1 MAEQQPSGPKRRWVW
16 WVFACLAV
24 LVCLSP
30 IDSQAAQGRHAD
42 KLFPMPKSLKPN
54 VDFWIHVFARLE
66 GGSGVLHDD
75 EDMGIIYQTLYD
87 LPRDKERRRSLI
99 RRKRDYYKGI
109 LERLARGKRRGLTR
123 DERRV
128 LAMFEGRQTAAAFRK
143 AAEQVRFQGGIR
155 EAFKAGLVRSGA
167 YLPIIEPIFKR
178 AGLPKEL
185 VLLPHVESSFRNDAR
200 SKSGAAGIWQ
210 FMPSTGRRFLRVN
223 SRVDERHDVR
233 LATIAATKLLK
244 ENYSLLGTWPLAITA
259 YNHGAWGMK
268 KAVAKTGTKDIGKIV
283 RRYRGR
289 TFGFASRNFYAEF
302 LAAVHV
308 VRNYERY
315 FGSIRF
321 AEPSIKPV
329 RPQHYRV
336 QRGDSLRRIAKR
348 FNTTVSALAA
358 LNNLERLH
366 LIQVGQILRIP
377 VKHDRYRVRRGDT
390 LGRIAKR
397 FGTTV
402 DRLVAMNNMDQAHFI
417 KPDQVLRVP
426 AGRMAAAPAVDEPVQ
441 PQKPRHYRVRRGD
454 TLGRIAK
461 RFGTTVDRLVAMNNM
476 DQAHFIKPDQVLRV
490 PAGRMAAAPAVD
502 EPVQPQ
508 EPRHYRVRRGDTL
521 GRIAKRFGTTV
532 DTLVAMNNMDQAHFI
547 KPGQVLRVPAGRMA
561 ASPVV
566 DEPVQP
572 QKPRHYRVRRG
583 DTLGRIAKRFGTT
596 VDTLVAMN
604 GMDQAHFIK
613 PGQVLRVA
621 GGRTAASPV
630 VHEPVQPQRPQRYR
644 VRPGDS
650 LSVIA
655 ARFNTTVA
663 TLAMVNGLSKSYL
676 IKPGQVLDV
685 AQPMPLRRY
694 QVRRGDTLGRVAKR
708 FRTTVA
714 MLAALN
720 GLRKPYLI
728 RAGQTLVIPQ
738 LRSQH
743 PDDSTVTGMRFPGE
757 DLRVGLWVAAA

>member
-1 MAEQQPSGPKRRWVW
+1 
-16 WVFACLAV
+16 
-24 LVCLSP
+24 
-30 IDSQAAQGRHAD
+30 
-42 KLFPMPKSLKPN
+42 MPKSLKPN

-66 GGSGVLHDD
+66 GGSGILHDD
-75 EDMGIIYQTLYD
+75 EYLGIIYQTLYD
-87 LPRDKERRRSLI
+87 LPRDKKRRRSLI

-143 AAEQVRFQGGIR
+143 AVEQVRFQGGIR
-155 EAFKAGLVRSGA
+155 EAFRAGLVRSGA
-167 YLPIIEPIFKR
+167 YLPIIEPIFER

-185 VLLPHVESSFRNDAR
+185 TLLPHVESSFRNDAR
-200 SKSGAAGIWQ
+200 SRSGAAGIWQ

-233 LATIAATKLLK
+233 LATIAATKLLR
-244 ENYSLLGTWPLAITA
+244 ENYNLLGTWPLAITA

-289 TFGFASRNFYAEF
+289 AFGFASRNFYAEF

-308 VRNYERY
+308 AKNYERY
-315 FGSIRF
+315 YGSIRF

-366 LIQVGQILRIP
+366 LIQVGQILRLP

-397 FGTTV
+397 FDTTV
-402 DRLVAMNNMDQAHFI
+402 DTLMAMNNMDQAHFI

-426 AGRMAAAPAVDEPVQ
+426 AGRVAASPAVHEPVQ
-441 PQKPRHYRVRRGD
+441 PQNPRHYRVRRGD

-490 PAGRMAAAPAVD
+490 PG
-502 EPVQPQ
+502 
-508 EPRHYRVRRGDTL
+508 
-521 GRIAKRFGTTV
+521 
-532 DTLVAMNNMDQAHFI
+532 
-547 KPGQVLRVPAGRMA
+547 GRMA
-561 ASPVV
+561 ASPAV
-566 DEPVQP
+566 D
-572 QKPRHYRVRRG
+572 
-583 DTLGRIAKRFGTT
+583 
-596 VDTLVAMN
+596 
-604 GMDQAHFIK
+604 
-613 PGQVLRVA
+613 
-621 GGRTAASPV
+621 
-630 VHEPVQPQRPQRYR
+630 EPVQPQRPQRYR

-663 TLAMVNGLSKSYL
+663 TLAMVNGLSRPYL
-676 IKPGQVLDV
+676 IKPGEVLDV

-738 LRSQH
+738 LRSQISE
-743 PDDSTVTGMRFPGE
+743 DGAVTGMRFPGE
-757 DLRVGLWVAAA
+757 DLRAGLWVTAA

>member
-1 MAEQQPSGPKRRWVW
+1 LAEQQPSGPKRRWVW

-30 IDSQAAQGRHAD
+30 IGSHAAQGQYAD
-42 KLFPMPKSLKPN
+42 RLFPMPKSLKPN
-54 VDFWIHVFARLE
+54 VDFWIHVFAKLE
-66 GGSGVLHDD
+66 GGHGVLHDD
-75 EDMGIIYQTLYD
+75 EDLSIIYQTLYD
-87 LPRDKERRRSLI
+87 LPRDKERRRSLV

-109 LERLARGKRRGLTR
+109 LERLARGKRRGLTH

-143 AAEQVRFQGGIR
+143 AAEQVRLQGGIR
-155 EAFKAGLVRSGA
+155 EAFRAGLVRSGA
-167 YLPIIEPIFKR
+167 YLPIIEPIFER

-185 VLLPHVESSFRNDAR
+185 ALLPHVESSFRNDAR

-223 SRVDERHDVR
+223 KRVDERHDVR

-244 ENYSLLGTWPLAITA
+244 ANYSLLGTWPLAITA

-377 VKHDRYRVRRGDT
+377 VKHDR
-390 LGRIAKR
+390 
-397 FGTTV
+397 
-402 DRLVAMNNMDQAHFI
+402 
-417 KPDQVLRVP
+417 
-426 AGRMAAAPAVDEPVQ
+426 
-441 PQKPRHYRVRRGD
+441 
-454 TLGRIAK
+454 
-461 RFGTTVDRLVAMNNM
+461 
-476 DQAHFIKPDQVLRV
+476 
-490 PAGRMAAAPAVD
+490 
-502 EPVQPQ
+502 
-508 EPRHYRVRRGDTL
+508 
-521 GRIAKRFGTTV
+521 
-532 DTLVAMNNMDQAHFI
+532 
-547 KPGQVLRVPAGRMA
+547 
-561 ASPVV
+561 
-566 DEPVQP
+566 
-572 QKPRHYRVRRG
+572 YRVRRG

-743 PDDSTVTGMRFPGE
+743 PDGSTVTGMRFPGE

>member
-1 MAEQQPSGPKRRWVW
+1 M
-16 WVFACLAV
+16 FACLVV

-30 IDSQAAQGRHAD
+30 IASHAAQGRQVD

-75 EDMGIIYQTLYD
+75 EDLSIIYQTLYG

-99 RRKRDYYKGI
+99 RQKRNYYKGI

-128 LAMFEGRQTAAAFRK
+128 LAMFEGKQTAAAFRK
-143 AAEQVRFQGGIR
+143 ATEQVRFQGGIR
-155 EAFKAGLVRSGA
+155 EAFRAGLVRSGA
-167 YLPIIEPIFKR
+167 YLPIIEPIFER

-185 VLLPHVESSFRNDAR
+185 TLLPHVESSFRNDAR
-200 SKSGAAGIWQ
+200 SRSGAAGIWQ
-210 FMPSTGRRFLRVN
+210 FMPATGRRFLRVN

-244 ENYSLLGTWPLAITA
+244 ENYKLLGTWPLAITA

-268 KAVAKTGTKDIGKIV
+268 KAVARTGTKDIGKIV

-289 TFGFASRNFYAEF
+289 AFGFASRNFYAEF
-302 LAAVHV
+302 LAAMHV

-315 FGSIRF
+315 FGTIRF
-321 AEPSIKPV
+321 AEPSINPV
-329 RPQHYRV
+329 QPQHYRV

-377 VKHDRYRVRRGDT
+377 VKHDRYRVRHGDTLGRIAKRFDTTVDVLMAMNNMDQANFIKPDQVLRVPAGRMAASSAVDEPVQPQKPRHYRVRRGDT

-402 DRLVAMNNMDQAHFI
+402 DVLVAMNNIDQAHFI

-426 AGRMAAAPAVDEPVQ
+426 GGRMAASPAVDEPVQ

-461 RFGTTVDRLVAMNNM
+461 RFGTTVDVLVAMNNI

-490 PAGRMAAAPAVD
+490 PG
-502 EPVQPQ
+502 
-508 EPRHYRVRRGDTL
+508 
-521 GRIAKRFGTTV
+521 
-532 DTLVAMNNMDQAHFI
+532 
-547 KPGQVLRVPAGRMA
+547 GRMA
-561 ASPVV
+561 ASPAV
-566 DEPVQP
+566 D
-572 QKPRHYRVRRG
+572 
-583 DTLGRIAKRFGTT
+583 
-596 VDTLVAMN
+596 
-604 GMDQAHFIK
+604 
-613 PGQVLRVA
+613 
-621 GGRTAASPV
+621 
-630 VHEPVQPQRPQRYR
+630 EPVQPQRPQRYR

-663 TLAMVNGLSKSYL
+663 TLAMVNGLSRPYL
-676 IKPGQVLDV
+676 IRPGQVLDV
-685 AQPMPLRRY
+685 AQSMPLRRY
-694 QVRRGDTLGRVAKR
+694 QVRLGDTLGRVAKR

-720 GLRKPYLI
+720 GLREPYLI

-738 LRSQH
+738 LRSQAL
-743 PDDSTVTGMRFPGE
+743 DDGTVTGMRFPGD
-757 DLRVGLWVAAA
+757 DLQTGLWVPAA

>member
-1 MAEQQPSGPKRRWVW
+1 
-16 WVFACLAV
+16 
-24 LVCLSP
+24 
-30 IDSQAAQGRHAD
+30 
-42 KLFPMPKSLKPN
+42 MPKSLKPN

-75 EDMGIIYQTLYD
+75 EDLSIIYQTLYD
-87 LPRDKERRRSLI
+87 LPRDRERRRSLI
-99 RRKRDYYKGI
+99 RQKRNYYKGI

-128 LAMFEGRQTAAAFRK
+128 LAMFEGKQTAAAFRK
-143 AAEQVRFQGGIR
+143 ATEQVRFQGGIR
-155 EAFKAGLVRSGA
+155 EAFRAGLVRSGA
-167 YLPIIEPIFKR
+167 YLPIIEPIFER
-178 AGLPKEL
+178 ADLPKEL
-185 VLLPHVESSFRNDAR
+185 TLLPHVESSFRNDAR
-200 SKSGAAGIWQ
+200 SRSGAAGLWQ

-244 ENYSLLGTWPLAITA
+244 ENYDLLGTWPLAITA

-268 KAVAKTGTKDIGKIV
+268 KAVARTGTKDIGKIV
-283 RRYRGR
+283 HHYRGR
-289 TFGFASRNFYAEF
+289 AFGFASRNFYAEF

-308 VRNYERY
+308 AKNYERY

-321 AEPSIKPV
+321 AEPAVEPV

-390 LGRIAKR
+390 LGGIAKR

-402 DRLVAMNNMDQAHFI
+402 DTLMALNNMDQAHFI

-426 AGRMAAAPAVDEPVQ
+426 AGQVAASPAVDEPAQPQKPRHYRVRRGDTLGGIAKRFDTTVDRLVALNNMDQAHFIKPDQVLRVPGGRTAASPAVDEPAQPQPPRHYRVRRGDTLGGIAKRFGTTVDRLVALNNMDQAHFIKPDQVLRVPGGRAAASPAVDEPVQ

-461 RFGTTVDRLVAMNNM
+461 RFDTTVDRLVALNNM
-476 DQAHFIKPDQVLRV
+476 DQAHFIKPNQVLRV
-490 PAGRMAAAPAVD
+490 PG
-502 EPVQPQ
+502 
-508 EPRHYRVRRGDTL
+508 
-521 GRIAKRFGTTV
+521 
-532 DTLVAMNNMDQAHFI
+532 
-547 KPGQVLRVPAGRMA
+547 GRMA
-561 ASPVV
+561 ASPAV
-566 DEPVQP
+566 D
-572 QKPRHYRVRRG
+572 
-583 DTLGRIAKRFGTT
+583 
-596 VDTLVAMN
+596 
-604 GMDQAHFIK
+604 
-613 PGQVLRVA
+613 
-621 GGRTAASPV
+621 
-630 VHEPVQPQRPQRYR
+630 EPVQPQRPQRYR

-655 ARFNTTVA
+655 ARFNTTIA
-663 TLAMVNGLSKSYL
+663 TLAMVNGLSRPYL

-694 QVRRGDTLGRVAKR
+694 QVKRGDTLGRVAKR

-720 GLRKPYLI
+720 GLREPYLI

-738 LRSQH
+738 LRSRTS
-743 PDDSTVTGMRFPGE
+743 DDSTVTGMRFPGE
-757 DLRVGLWVAAA
+757 DLRAGLRATAA